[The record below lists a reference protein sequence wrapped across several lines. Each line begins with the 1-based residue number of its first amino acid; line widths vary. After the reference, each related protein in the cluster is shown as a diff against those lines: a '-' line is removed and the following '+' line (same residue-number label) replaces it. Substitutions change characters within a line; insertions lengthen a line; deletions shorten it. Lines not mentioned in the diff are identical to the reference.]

1 MSHKNAGRKGY
12 VAICTGAAA
21 LVCAGRVAFEG
32 LAHASCVLFVLPLVI
47 LSVLGLVSY
56 VSDCDG
62 KYKWLA
68 MGVTVVATSV
78 ALRLLFGI
86 PAVFR

>member
-12 VAICTGAAA
+12 VAIYTGAAA
-21 LVCAGRVAFEG
+21 LVCAGRV
-32 LAHASCVLFVLPLVI
+32 AHASCVLFVLPLVI